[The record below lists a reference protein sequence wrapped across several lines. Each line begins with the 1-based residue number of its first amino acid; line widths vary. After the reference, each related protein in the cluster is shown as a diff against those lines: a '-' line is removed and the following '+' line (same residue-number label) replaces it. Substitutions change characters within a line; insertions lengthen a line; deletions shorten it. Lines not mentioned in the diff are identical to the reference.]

1 MKQKIKKEIFNKTFN
16 GENYDVRFSDLPKD
30 IQDDDIINIGR
41 VDDYHS
47 ENWSYDGYTELSVI
61 REVEETDEEYEKR
74 IKENNQLKEELKKR
88 RYESYLQLKKEFE
101 NETTTNT
108 QI

>member
-16 GENYDVRFSDLPKD
+16 GKKYDVRFSDLPKD
-30 IQDDDIINIGR
+30 IQDDDIIDIGR
-41 VDDYHS
+41 ADDYRS
-47 ENWSYDGYTELSVI
+47 ESWSYDAYTELSVI

-108 QI
+108 H